1 MEDIE
6 KTPEQIE
13 IDKRDLEIKA
23 KHGAIAV
30 VRNFDKDGKP
40 IVCYFKEPSRLVL
53 GVAIAEFDRNVILAC
68 EYIFDDAVIREVSD
82 VDAFR
87 NDKGIFIGLNLI
99 LQSLVRVKKSDY
111 RSL

>member
-1 MEDIE
+1 MEE
-6 KTPEQIE
+6 PVKTPEQIAIE
-13 IDKRDLEIKA
+13 A
-23 KHGAIAV
+23 KDAEVKLKYGAIAV
-30 VRNFDKDGKP
+30 VRNVDKDGKP

-53 GVAIAEFDRNVILAC
+53 GVAIAEIDRNVILAC

-87 NDKGIFIGLNLI
+87 NDKSIFLGLNLI